1 MRLTG
6 DRRDGRLLG
15 AQLVAHH
22 SAQVAKRADIAAMAI
37 HAGWTVDALSDA
49 DLAYSRR
56 LGAVGCAAAR
66 RPGVR
71 HRVASEITDR
81 LLDNRLV

>member
-49 DLAYSRR
+49 DLAYTPPLGSRGMR
-56 LGAVGCAAAR
+56 CSSPAR
-66 RPGVR
+66 RATPR
-71 HRVASEITDR
+71 RIR
-81 LLDNRLV
+81 DNRSVVG